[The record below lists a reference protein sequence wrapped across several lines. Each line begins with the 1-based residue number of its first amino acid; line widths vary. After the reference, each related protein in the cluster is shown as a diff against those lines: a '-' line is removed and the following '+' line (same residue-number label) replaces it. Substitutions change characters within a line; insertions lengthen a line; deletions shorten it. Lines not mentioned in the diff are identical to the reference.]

1 MWAFEE
7 TSHWQFL
14 AEKLLGRRELQRKSE
29 IHSTLTHIV
38 LTSER
43 NSANRV
49 RAKWDFVL
57 SVAITSHFLFLN
69 INLLINL

>member
-7 TSHWQFL
+7 TSHWHFL
-14 AEKLLGRRELQRKSE
+14 AEKLLGWRELQRKSE
-29 IHSTLTHIV
+29 IHSTLTHMV

-43 NSANRV
+43 KSADRV

-57 SVAITSHFLFLN
+57 SVATTSRFLFLN
-69 INLLINL
+69 IS

>member
-7 TSHWQFL
+7 ISHWRFL
-14 AEKLLGRRELQRKSE
+14 AEKLLGWRELQRKSE

-43 NSANRV
+43 KSADRV

-57 SVAITSHFLFLN
+57 SVATTSHFLFLN
-69 INLLINL
+69 IS